1 VVAKHVFPGRSTVW
15 ATVATGSANLRFGE
29 SYLRLVVVWPAAQL
43 ASLLVVKLW
52 PKWIKRDGG
61 EL

>member
-1 VVAKHVFPGRSTVW
+1 MGFSSTVW

-29 SYLRLVVVWPAAQL
+29 SYVRLAVVWPAAQL